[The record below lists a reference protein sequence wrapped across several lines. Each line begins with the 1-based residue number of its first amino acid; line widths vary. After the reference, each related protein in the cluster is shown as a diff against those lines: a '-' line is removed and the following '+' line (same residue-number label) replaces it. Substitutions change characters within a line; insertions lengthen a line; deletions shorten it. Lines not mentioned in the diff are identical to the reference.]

1 MNKLSHI
8 LNLGLVPK
16 ELLSFVSLLT
26 GALYYDK
33 FSVTGSSNQSSV
45 YLNLIIDSGHLSLG
59 IFPKSGGGSYIS
71 FSIGED

>member
-8 LNLGLVPK
+8 LDLGLVPK
-16 ELLSFVSLLT
+16 ELQSFISILN

-33 FSVTGSSNQSSV
+33 FAVTGSSSHSSV
-45 YLNLIIDSGHLSLG
+45 YLNLVIGSAHLSLG